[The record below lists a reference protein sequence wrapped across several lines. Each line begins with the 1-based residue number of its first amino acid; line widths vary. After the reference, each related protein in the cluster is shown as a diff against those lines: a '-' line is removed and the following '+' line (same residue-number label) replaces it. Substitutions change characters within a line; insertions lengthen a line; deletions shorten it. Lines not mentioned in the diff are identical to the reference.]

1 MALRQGNKA
10 LAWKPHA
17 ASGKLVL
24 YQVDAY
30 VYPMF
35 YLIGKLW
42 VYDFFWTGEG

>member
-1 MALRQGNKA
+1 MALREGNRA
-10 LAWKPHA
+10 LVWKPNA

-30 VYPMF
+30 SYPMF

-42 VYDFFWTGEG
+42 VYNSFNLDG